1 MITDIGHMVIFGLPI
16 ALYFGIA
23 AFICLLITVT
33 IGLLLVKTSYPIS
46 FAWHPRMVAV
56 TIGFVLIHI
65 TLVTWQ
71 YFF

>member
-1 MITDIGHMVIFGLPI
+1 MITAIGHMVIFGLPI

-23 AFICLLITVT
+23 TFICLLITMT
-33 IGLLLVKTSYPIS
+33 IGLLLVKTSYNVP

-56 TIGFVLIHI
+56 TIGFALVHI

-71 YFF
+71 FFF

>member
-1 MITDIGHMVIFGLPI
+1 MMTAIGHMVIFGLPI

-23 AFICLLITVT
+23 VFICLLITVT
-33 IGLLLVKTSYPIS
+33 TGLLLVKASYPIS
-46 FAWHPRMVAV
+46 FAWRARMVAV
-56 TIGFVLIHI
+56 TIGFVLVQT